1 MIYIEVMN
9 RNDKKILDF
18 AKTITAFVVEKFSR
32 SRMFHEMGLYTGRRG
47 KGGDLAKNGD
57 LFVERILKDQMPS
70 LLKNFNF
77 PGATV
82 ISEELGITRYK
93 DYKNKYSLVLIID
106 PVDGSNNLRPQMATF
121 PNVAFSLGIGIRYEM
136 EKQKNFNGVKVA
148 VIADIFNKKVYHAIK
163 NHGAY
168 LNDKKISASIEKN
181 INKSI
186 IGMSFDRTGEKF
198 DEIDKKV
205 KKLLRE
211 SYCQRRL
218 GSTSLDLA
226 MVATGQYD
234 AHVSLSGGVKLNDLG
249 AAPLIIEEAGG
260 VVKMNIFNKNGFK
273 ITDNFIKYFLD
284 MDKIENKTYRN
295 LRFNIIAANN
305 KIILNKIIKL
315 LPKQEQNNF

>member
-1 MIYIEVMN
+1 M
-9 RNDKKILDF
+9 D
-18 AKTITAFVVEKFSR
+18 
-32 SRMFHEMGLYTGRRG
+32 
-47 KGGDLAKNGD
+47 
-57 LFVERILKDQMPS
+57 DQ
-70 LLKNFNF
+70 K
-77 PGATV
+77 
-82 ISEELGITRYK
+82 EL
-93 DYKNKYSLVLIID
+93 SFLVLVSFILLFFVFVFTVS
-106 PVDGSNNLRPQMATF
+106 PSAEE
-121 PNVAFSLGIGIRYEM
+121 S
-136 EKQKNFNGVKVA
+136 
-148 VIADIFNKKVYHAIK
+148 
-163 NHGAY
+163 
-168 LNDKKISASIEKN
+168 KIEPTGYVTLA
-181 INKSI
+181 
-186 IGMSFDRTGEKF
+186 GFSFDF
-198 DEIDKKV
+198 SNFYLILISVLLLILLAVVFIIYKKV